1 MTHAPQPLPKAGS
14 GPFRELWEET
24 KRALDLPRTVLVL
37 EGAVDRKSL
46 EEILQRLMKGAAA
59 RPGQMPRAELV
70 GRLADAFHRNADAAY
85 ALMKELD
92 KSCHKE
98 RHIVASIDEASLD
111 ERLSTYRALDFRR
124 ERARLVWALLRDGRE
139 APKKAAE
146 KILVDAFAQI
156 QKAEEAHVAA
166 GATPGVTPGVTSGA
180 TPGAAPEAATA
191 LEQRLTSYERAIE
204 QQQKELQRAVG
215 LKESVERER
224 SELMARLGQRE
235 RALRDEEQIRRRIED
250 ENRRLQEELAVLRG
264 RLEQSQPERLTAALE
279 EAARW
284 KEKARALEQRAERVG
299 RVDEMEAELERL
311 AREHDGERRR
321 WERVREEL
329 DEQLRVIATREKAA
343 LDRLHAL
350 REELKVARRQLAGEA
365 AEPPAQPAAARVGV
379 FVDAANLS
387 ASARREFGSKLDYR
401 SLLAHVVD
409 GRPKASAVAFVVRD
423 GEEGAYLG
431 FVSSLRDSGYEIRE
445 KRPKPRSDGTRK
457 ADWDMGIAME
467 ILDQLDSLD
476 VVVLCSGDGDFV
488 PLVQRLRREGKRVEV
503 AAFRASTDEALV
515 KAADVFV
522 PLDGR
527 FRMAS

>member
-14 GPFRELWEET
+14 APFRELWEET
-24 KRALDLPRTVLVL
+24 KKALDLPRTVLVL

-70 GRLADAFHRNADAAY
+70 GRLADAFHRSPDAAF

-98 RHIVASIDEASLD
+98 RHIVGSIDEASLD

-124 ERARLVWALLRDGRE
+124 ERARLVWALLRDGRA
-139 APKKAAE
+139 APKAAAE
-146 KILVDAFAQI
+146 KILTDAFAQI
-156 QKAEEAHVAA
+156 QKAEEAHAAAA
-166 GATPGVTPGVTSGA
+166 GAAEAP
-180 TPGAAPEAATA
+180 APEAKMA
-191 LEQRLTSYERAIE
+191 LEQRLTSYEKAIE
-204 QQQKELQRAVG
+204 QQHKELQRAVG

-235 RALRDEEQIRRRIED
+235 RALRDEEEVRRKLEA
-250 ENRRLQEELAVLRG
+250 ENRRLHDELAAARAQ
-264 RLEQSQPERLTAALE
+264 LEQTQPERLAAALE
-279 EAARW
+279 EIERW
-284 KEKARALEQRAERVG
+284 RERARALEQRAERAA
-299 RVDEMEAELERL
+299 RLDEVEGELERL
-311 AREHDGERRR
+311 AREQEAERRR
-321 WERVREEL
+321 VERVREEL
-329 DEQLRVIATREKAA
+329 GEQLRIVTAREKAA
-343 LDRLHAL
+343 LDRLHAS
-350 REELKVARRQLAGEA
+350 REELKAARRQLAGEPV
-365 AEPPAQPAAARVGV
+365 EPPPPTAAARVGV

-409 GRPKASAVAFVVRD
+409 GRPRTSAVAFVVRD

-431 FVSSLRDSGYEIRE
+431 FVSSLREGGYEIRE
-445 KRPKPRSDGTRK
+445 KRPKARSDGTRK

-467 ILDQLDSLD
+467 ILDQLDALD

-503 AAFRASTDEALV
+503 AAFRASTDDALI